1 MKRLTFLL
9 LSGVMFVLFALISPL
24 VSANE
29 QVVVD
34 NSGLF
39 SEEETL
45 SLEQMLRE
53 FINDTNMD
61 AVVLTTN
68 STDGQAIEH
77 YAADFYDYNDYGV
90 GEHKDGFIFIIDMG
104 ERKFDI
110 VTTGKTKA
118 LLSDSRASSVLDAA
132 ESDMGN
138 GDFPSALQSVVSA
151 VRSYVDQGMPA
162 GYAYDENVGELDKVK
177 RISPLEALI
186 AFIVAAASAGVAIA
200 TIASRYRLK
209 KSSYSYPYREEG
221 TLNLAVKKDDLFD
234 VRITRRHIPRPSN
247 NNKGGGGG
255 SFTSSSGRSHGSG
268 GGRSF

>member
-1 MKRLTFLL
+1 MKHLTFLFISA
-9 LSGVMFVLFALISPL
+9 LSLILFALNSPIVL
-24 VSANE
+24 ANE
-29 QVVVD
+29 QKIVD
-34 NSGLF
+34 NAGLF

-45 SLEQMLRE
+45 SLMQVLQE
-53 FINDTNMD
+53 FTDETNMD

-77 YAADFYDYNDYGV
+77 YGTDFYDYNNYGI

-104 ERKFDI
+104 ERQFDI
-110 VTTGKTKA
+110 VTTGKMMA

-138 GDFPSALQSVVSA
+138 GDFSNAVRSAIDS
-151 VRSYVDQGMPA
+151 VRSYVNQGVPE
-162 GYAYDENVGELDKVK
+162 GYTYDEEAGQSKKVK
-177 RISPLEALI
+177 GISPLEALI
-186 AFIVAAASAGVAIA
+186 AFIAAAAAAGIALA
-200 TIASRYRLK
+200 TIFSSYRLK

-247 NNKGGGGG
+247 NKGGGG